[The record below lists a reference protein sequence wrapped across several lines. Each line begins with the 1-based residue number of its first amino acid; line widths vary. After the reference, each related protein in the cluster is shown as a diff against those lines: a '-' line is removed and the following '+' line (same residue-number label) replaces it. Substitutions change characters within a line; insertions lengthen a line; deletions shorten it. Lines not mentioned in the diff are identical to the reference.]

1 MLDGDGAL
9 PAGGLAVLVDSAL
22 GNAIMTNQP
31 SQWGLVTSH
40 LHLEL
45 LRPVPGGAGELT
57 CVAEQCSLDDSFGLA
72 DGDVRLE
79 DGTVLAKATIGSVVL
94 DAATRSDRAP
104 VKAPPATS
112 ATIATPTRSH
122 PQAHRLT
129 AGEPVLEGL
138 GLTVLRAGRTGV
150 RAAIPASPRL
160 ANSSGGLHGG
170 FGVLMGERT
179 LDLALRA
186 ALDRE
191 QRMRPVELRASF
203 LRPIIANGSPIE
215 CHAAVLHLGRRLAA
229 ARGEVRD
236 HRGRPAVLVDATYL
250 TY

>member
-1 MLDGDGAL
+1 
-9 PAGGLAVLVDSAL
+9 
-22 GNAIMTNQP
+22 
-31 SQWGLVTSH
+31 
-40 LHLEL
+40 
-45 LRPVPGGAGELT
+45 
-57 CVAEQCSLDDSFGLA
+57 VAEQRALDDTFGLA
-72 DGDVRLE
+72 EGDVQIE
-79 DGTVLAKATIGSVVL
+79 NGTVLAKATIGSVVL
-94 DAATRSDRAP
+94 DAAARSERAP
-104 VKAPPATS
+104 ERAPAATS
-112 ATIATPTRSH
+112 TSIATPTRSH
-122 PQAHRLT
+122 PQCHRLT

-138 GLTVLRAGRTGV
+138 GVTVLRAGRTGV
-150 RAAIPASPRL
+150 RVAMPASPRL

-186 ALDRE
+186 ALDRD

-203 LRPIIANGSPIE
+203 LRPIVANGSPIE
-215 CHAAVLHLGRRLAA
+215 CRAAVLHLGRRLAA